1 MREETGVPEA
11 VRAAFLYIVVI
22 GKGQLTLQAIYGMI
36 PVSQVKYRDAASVS
50 LCSVYGEC
58 KIPLSRSRFQMDV
71 DVTEKTADER
81 YRESIRIKQGVYT
94 ICFVLLCLI
103 DQIVGSAMGRVQFV
117 AANCTGFV
125 IAVII
130 FTGYRW
136 KDFMRLPYAV
146 WTVFCIIGGYFAIH
160 WGREN
165 YEYYGKWVTAVLNVA
180 IYGYLVLR
188 ILIRIFQEKRIPRMN
203 WRFLILWV
211 VMMLCMVFSRN
222 EAVWPVWFL
231 MMFGCFYLTEYT
243 KEELDALFNGMLNGI
258 IIGFCILQGF
268 ATMFRA
274 FDDLRYASMYTNG
287 NMYALFCV
295 IVQAAILGK
304 WYRFKRNGAAWG
316 WRLLAV
322 VGSGIV
328 MAYCFLTICRTAM
341 IAMMANVFLL
351 TVIFFFQEEKRRVLK
366 AAGRLAAV
374 LAAAV
379 VSFPVVFQSI
389 RTIPA
394 EFYSPMLLAGDAG
407 NKIQGGVPAWDDRYI
422 EMDEFLEAALGRLF
436 WFFQSGGEEEKPDAD
451 LSDVIG
457 EILLPSL
464 TVYAAEDTTGG
475 GIGDERRPWGSG
487 LTQDDPVLTE
497 IEDIQDDIKVR
508 WAIYKTYL
516 VRLNLWGHEGEE
528 GVWVSEGYF
537 APHPHNFLLEA
548 MYSYGIVAGILF
560 LGIMLLAFLRCMNRC
575 VREPRGMWYFIVGIF
590 MISSY
595 ICFGT
600 LEIDWRVGQLSYT
613 MIFVVQYLLLQR
625 CDMENKTESMREE
638 GFKAL

>member
-1 MREETGVPEA
+1 
-11 VRAAFLYIVVI
+11 
-22 GKGQLTLQAIYGMI
+22 
-36 PVSQVKYRDAASVS
+36 
-50 LCSVYGEC
+50 
-58 KIPLSRSRFQMDV
+58 MDVDMV

-81 YRESIRIKQGVYT
+81 YKESIRVKQGVYT

-103 DQIVGSAMGRVQFV
+103 DQIMGSAMGRVQFV
-117 AANCTGFV
+117 AANCTGFI

-146 WTVFCIIGGYFAIH
+146 WTVFCIVGGYFAIR

-165 YEYYGKWVTAVLNVA
+165 YEHYGKWVTAVLNVA

-188 ILIRIFQEKRIPRMN
+188 ILIRVFQEKRIPRMN
-203 WRFLILWV
+203 WRFFILWV

-231 MMFGCFYLTEYT
+231 VMFGCFYLTEYT

-316 WRLLAV
+316 WRMLAV
-322 VGSGIV
+322 VGSGV
-328 MAYCFLTICRTAM
+328 LMAYCFLTICRTAL
-341 IAMMANVFLL
+341 IAMMANMLLL
-351 TVIFFFQEEKRRVLK
+351 TAIFFLQEEKRRVLK

-389 RTIPA
+389 RMIPA
-394 EFYSPMLLAGDAG
+394 EFYSPMLLAGDADY
-407 NKIQGGVPAWDDRYI
+407 KIQGGAPTWDERYI

-436 WFFQSGGEEEKPDAD
+436 WFFQSGGEGEKSDAD

-464 TVYAAEDTTGG
+464 TVYAAEETAGDEAS
-475 GIGDERRPWGSG
+475 DERRPWGSG

-508 WAIYKTYL
+508 WAIYRTYL
-516 VRLNLWGHEGEE
+516 SRLNFGGHRGSEE
-528 GVWVSEGYF
+528 GVWVWEGYF
-537 APHPHNFLLEA
+537 APHPHNFLLEI
-548 MYSYGIVAGILF
+548 MFSFGIIAGILF
-560 LGIMLLAFLRCMNRC
+560 LAVILFTALRCLSRC
-575 VREPRGMWYFIVGIF
+575 IGKSGEEWLFAMGVF
-590 MISSY
+590 MISSFV
-595 ICFGT
+595 CFGI
-600 LEIDWRVGQLSYT
+600 LEIDWKVGQLSYT
-613 MIFVVQYLLLQR
+613 MVFIVQYLLFHR
-625 CDMENKTESMREE
+625 CGKEDRQEKIE
-638 GFKAL
+638 A